1 MSKMNFTQFKFIVCI
16 FLLVNTSSTVLSK
29 DLSPSQMIA
38 TSIELLDL
46 KLGDEANKER
56 LEENRAELYSI
67 IDETL
72 SPYFQK
78 KYQVRVV

>member
-1 MSKMNFTQFKFIVCI
+1 MNFTQFKFFLCI
-16 FLLVNTSSTVLSK
+16 YLLLNSGSSAIAA
-29 DLSPSQMIA
+29 DLTPHQMISM
-38 TSIELLDL
+38 SIQLLEL

-56 LEENRAELYSI
+56 LGDNRVELYSI

-78 KYQVRVV
+78 NMLVDWF